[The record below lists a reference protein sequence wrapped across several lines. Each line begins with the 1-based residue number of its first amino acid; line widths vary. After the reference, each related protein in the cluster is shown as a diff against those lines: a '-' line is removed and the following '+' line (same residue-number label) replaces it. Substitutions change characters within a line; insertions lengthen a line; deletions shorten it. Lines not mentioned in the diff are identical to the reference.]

1 MPTTAISTMFL
12 ADDFAFIDPISRLD
26 LDAESVDNLLS
37 YFGNLDVD
45 TLLDLVI
52 CTIRAKD
59 KTLFKFSSSNKKVF
73 DFGLPIK
80 VDSY

>member
-1 MPTTAISTMFL
+1 MPTTAISAMFL
-12 ADDFAFIDPISRLD
+12 ADDFAFTDPISGLD

-37 YFGNLDVD
+37 HFGNPDVD

-52 CTIRAKD
+52 CTVGAKD
-59 KTLFKFSSSNKKVF
+59 GTLFKFSSSNEEVF